1 MKSLLMKS
9 AKSLA
14 AVAIA
19 LCCGCASVHIAT
31 DFSGV
36 KVEDGLN
43 PIETVEITNT
53 GWLLFTCIPIASG
66 NVDNPNSVSTRFF
79 SRTVTLDNNL
89 KLLSGEMARV
99 KATKMANLTSRYT
112 DENILFIL
120 LKRRAY
126 HTSAVLLGD

>member
-1 MKSLLMKS
+1 MNLPFIKS
-9 AKSLA
+9 AKLL
-14 AVAIA
+14 VAIA
-19 LCCGCASVHIAT
+19 IMLCCGCASVHIAT

-36 KVEDGLN
+36 KVEDGLQ

-66 NVDNPNSVSTRFF
+66 NVDHPNSVSTRFF

-99 KATKMANLTSRYT
+99 KATKMANLTSRYD

>member
-1 MKSLLMKS
+1 MKPMALSFMKTMS
-9 AKSLA
+9 ATVL
-14 AVAIA
+14 A
-19 LCCGCASVHIAT
+19 LCCGCATVHVAT
-31 DFSGV
+31 DFGGV
-36 KVEDGLN
+36 KVEDGLE

-66 NVDNPNSVSTRFF
+66 NIEKPNSVTTKFF

-89 KLLSGEMARV
+89 RLLSGEMARV
-99 KATKMANLTSRYT
+99 NATKMANLTSRYT

-126 HTSAVLLGD
+126 HTSAVLLGE